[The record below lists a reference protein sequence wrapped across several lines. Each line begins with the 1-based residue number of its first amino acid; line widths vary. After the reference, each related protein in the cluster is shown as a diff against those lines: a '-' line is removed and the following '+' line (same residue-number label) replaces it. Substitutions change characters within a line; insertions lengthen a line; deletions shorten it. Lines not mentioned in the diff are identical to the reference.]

1 MKHPIM
7 YDERNEVVNFIIA
20 VDKFLRDIPV
30 YFKMSYQFTKEAVVY
45 LFIMLLFFTIVLGI
59 LNVIYSIIFMAGR
72 VLSRI

>member
-20 VDKFLRDIPV
+20 VDKFLSDIPV

-45 LFIMLLFFTIVLGI
+45 LFIMLLFLSNKFKLVIINIYIKIKIVL
-59 LNVIYSIIFMAGR
+59 
-72 VLSRI
+72 